1 MSPPQMSVDIA
12 MTLIRNGDT
21 KFLIGYKNSIP
32 SPKYL
37 SMEQRKDHTAAVLG
51 NTEPHKFIL
60 LHFKKVN
67 NLVNSKQIIM
77 HRYPH
82 ALSHDWDDPD
92 DINKLNLF
100 RMAALTFALTGNDI
114 SVGERCWTYN
124 YFDTLNHNATQVAD
138 NFAEEQQEFAEAE
151 RDTNLEALD
160 DDSSVIDSSD
170 DDDSSDQVAQT
181 ALASSSNIPVSSQI
195 LSPELNSAPTSSGPP
210 ILYSPYIGSPT
221 LDPQALVLPAEVE
234 SMNLDADPDAMDFDF
249 ENLVN
254 NEGYGESSLL

>member
-1 MSPPQMSVDIA
+1 MYSRWKNYILTDLQ
-12 MTLIRNGDT
+12 RNGDT

-60 LHFKKVN
+60 LHFKKIN

-100 RMAALTFALTGNDI
+100 RMAALTFAFTGNDI
-114 SVGERCWTYN
+114 SVGERCWTYVPKSTRRIWFPN
-124 YFDTLNHNATQVAD
+124 LLEFV
-138 NFAEEQQEFAEAE
+138 EERRAE
-151 RDTNLEALD
+151 RARHLAQAIIDEAD
-160 DDSSVIDSSD
+160 DGDDEDDSD
-170 DDDSSDQVAQT
+170 DEDDEGDEDDG
-181 ALASSSNIPVSSQI
+181 I
-195 LSPELNSAPTSSGPP
+195 
-210 ILYSPYIGSPT
+210 YS
-221 LDPQALVLPAEVE
+221 
-234 SMNLDADPDAMDFDF
+234 
-249 ENLVN
+249 
-254 NEGYGESSLL
+254 